1 MNLRIEKMDSLR
13 CSPGRPSL
21 AGNEGKQALQ
31 VKSNHRYNSIQ
42 TSFVE

>member
-1 MNLRIEKMDSLR
+1 MSLGMEKWASLR
-13 CSPGRPSL
+13 CSPGLPSL

-31 VKSNHRYNSIQ
+31 VKSNQGYNSIQ